1 MTEIYQP
8 THYTKSDIE
17 VIEIIEQ
24 ITKDYP
30 PEIAYHIGNVIK
42 YLARAPHKGDMESDL
57 YKALNYMH
65 RAVRGEW
72 YETK

>member
-1 MTEIYQP
+1 MTEIYTP

-30 PEIAYHIGNVIK
+30 PEIGYHIGNVIK
-42 YLARAPHKGDMESDL
+42 YLARSPHKGDMESDL
-57 YKALNYMH
+57 NKALNYMH

-72 YETK
+72 YEIE